1 MKKGYLLF
9 VIYILLSA
17 GNIQAQNT
25 ASGEE
30 YIIQKN
36 DTLWSISGSRL
47 EDPFLWPKLW
57 NVNPHISNPDLIYP
71 GEKIRVPS
79 RETLMQM
86 QQELPSAEETKL
98 PPAPEFKTSDTIAA
112 PSALESSVKTG
123 KRYLVDKNL
132 YISAGWISK
141 DFPSIGTVTATP
153 SGKRMAGKNDIVY
166 LKVSDKD
173 TLKRSGLDAGAS
185 LIVASNENSKDR
197 FFTIRNIKPVK
208 HPVTGEMLGHLI
220 RITGILEIIGMDGN
234 TPKAKIISSFEDIET
249 GDGLMPYKNMEP
261 PLVPDVIR
269 TPNIEGYIVETH
281 YNNQLSGEN
290 NILYLDKGSNKGLEL
305 GDVFTISPN
314 SAIERTIGKL
324 QVISLQPDTSTAVIL
339 KSSEEITIGSKW
351 GQK

>member
-9 VIYILLSA
+9 IIYLLLSA

-30 YIIQKN
+30 YIIQKD

-57 NVNPHISNPDLIYP
+57 NINPHISNPDLIYP
-71 GEKIRVPS
+71 GEKIRIPS
-79 RETLMQM
+79 RESLI

-98 PPAPEFKTSDTIAA
+98 PSAPDLKTSDTKAA
-112 PSALESSVKTG
+112 PSALESSG
-123 KRYLVDKNL
+123 KISKKYLVDKNL

-141 DFPSIGTVTATP
+141 DFPSIGTITATP
-153 SGKRMAGKNDIVY
+153 SGRRMAGTNDEVY
-166 LKVSDKD
+166 INVSANKI
-173 TLKRSGLDAGAS
+173 LSLLGLDAKSS
-185 LIVASNENSKDR
+185 LIVALNENSKNR

-208 HPVTGEMLGHLI
+208 HPVTGEKLGYLI
-220 RITGILEIIGMDGN
+220 RITGILEIIGMDGD
-234 TPKAKIISSFEDIET
+234 TPKAKIISSKEDIET

-269 TPNIEGYIVETH
+269 TPNIEGYIVEAH
-281 YNNQLSGEN
+281 YTNQLSGEN

-305 GDVFTISPN
+305 GDVFTILPN
-314 SAIERTIGKL
+314 SALERTIGKL

>member
-9 VIYILLSA
+9 IIYILLSA

-30 YIIQKN
+30 YIIQKD
-36 DTLWSISGSRL
+36 DTLWSISGTRL

-57 NVNPHISNPDLIYP
+57 NINPHISNPDLIYP
-71 GEKIRVPS
+71 GEKIRIPS
-79 RETLMQM
+79 RETLI
-86 QQELPSAEETKL
+86 QQALPSAEETKL
-98 PPAPEFKTSDTIAA
+98 PSAPELKTSDTAA
-112 PSALESSVKTG
+112 GSSDIEASVKTS
-123 KRYLVDKNL
+123 KKYLVNKNF

-141 DFPSIGTVTATP
+141 DFPSIGTITTTP
-153 SGKRMAGKNDIVY
+153 SGRRMAGTNDIVY
-166 LKVSDKD
+166 INVSAEKIL
-173 TLKRSGLDAGAS
+173 TRLGLDARSS
-185 LIVASNENSKDR
+185 LIVALNENSKNR

-208 HPVTGEMLGHLI
+208 HPVTGEKLGYLI
-220 RITGILEIIGMDGN
+220 RITGILEIIGIDSN

-269 TPNIEGYIVETH
+269 TPKIGGHIVETH
-281 YNNQLSGEN
+281 FTNQLSGEN
-290 NILYLDKGSNKGLEL
+290 DILYLDKGSNKGLEL
-305 GDVFTISPN
+305 GDVFTVFPN
-314 SAIERTIGKL
+314 SALERTIGKL
-324 QVISLQPDTSTAVIL
+324 QVISLQADTSTAVLL